1 MNLQAIAAAALNN
14 IEDQMNVSVEGR
26 YLFSGSKTSTPPI
39 TDLTSIAITTPG
51 VAEDN
56 YYNGNSVKISA
67 RVSDA
72 FEMQYGVTGDNIA
85 FQNLISGIKTAIS
98 GDAANNTQTLQQAFQ
113 MVTDAVDGLATVRA
127 EVNSNMASLNSVN
140 EQHQNLRLYWKEAI
154 SIETD
159 TDIAEASIL
168 VAANQTLLQASFQ
181 TFASLSRLR
190 LTDYLN

>member
-1 MNLQAIAAAALNN
+1 
-14 IEDQMNVSVEGR
+14 
-26 YLFSGSKTSTPPI
+26 
-39 TDLTSIAITTPG
+39 
-51 VAEDN
+51 
-56 YYNGNSVKISA
+56 
-67 RVSDA
+67 
-72 FEMQYGVTGDNIA
+72 MQYGVTGDNIA